1 MSLLLT
7 PPRADARRQLTAALS
22 SPARYIGNAKY
33 NEYNKAALD
42 SVGGKTAGM
51 TMTVST
57 MQLAVC
63 AA

>member
-1 MSLLLT
+1 MVAHPIPPAPPISLLL
-7 PPRADARRQLTAALS
+7 PYAGRDA
-22 SPARYIGNAKY
+22 GNVKY

-57 MQLAVC
+57 MQLGVC
-63 AA
+63 AV

>member
-1 MSLLLT
+1 MT
-7 PPRADARRQLTAALS
+7 HRHPRLART
-22 SPARYIGNAKY
+22 RYIGNAKY

-57 MQLAVC
+57 AQLAVC